1 MTHEQRATAM
11 DVKDV
16 AALLASHETLQ
27 NSCDDLARQVAW
39 FKRQL
44 FGPRSER
51 RVLDPATQIFLG
63 EALAA
68 AESKAPPAE
77 VEIAAH
83 RRRQRAVSEGEEAIR
98 FDPSVPVETIE
109 IPNVD
114 VPAEEME
121 NYTVVGEKVT
131 DRLAQRPGSYVVLR
145 YVRKVLKHKGSSDG
159 AFSCPPAPPSVFEK
173 STADVSFLAGLMID
187 KLTYHL
193 PLYRQHQRLAAAG
206 VRLGR
211 STLTSYFHRASDL
224 LKPIYEAHLSSILE
238 SDVLAMDE
246 TPIKAGRKKQKP
258 PNRGKMKTGYFWP
271 VYGDRDEVAF
281 PFAPTRAHAV
291 VEDILKGYVGK
302 LLSDGYEAYD
312 RYAEKTAG
320 VQLAS
325 CWVHARRGFV
335 EAEAVEPALVADVLD
350 RIGSLYEHDARV
362 RELGL
367 TPDQIKT
374 YRETHC
380 TSIVDKFF
388 VSLTTA
394 LDEKALLPSNPFTKA
409 ARYALDRER
418 SLRVFLEHPGV
429 QMDTNHL
436 ERALRPIAIGR
447 KNWIFCSTEVGAEYL
462 GFVQS
467 LLTTCRLHGVDPYTY
482 LVDVLQRVQVHPSR
496 NVHELTPRL
505 WARHFADD
513 PMRSDLDRIAR
524 RE

>member
-1 MTHEQRATAM
+1 M
-11 DVKDV
+11 
-16 AALLASHETLQ
+16 
-27 NSCDDLARQVAW
+27 
-39 FKRQL
+39 
-44 FGPRSER
+44 
-51 RVLDPATQIFLG
+51 
-63 EALAA
+63 
-68 AESKAPPAE
+68 
-77 VEIAAH
+77 
-83 RRRQRAVSEGEEAIR
+83 
-98 FDPSVPVETIE
+98 PVETIE
-109 IPNVD
+109 IANVD
-114 VPAEEME
+114 VPAAELG
-121 NYTVVGEKVT
+121 NYTVVGEKIT

-159 AFSCPPAPPSVFEK
+159 AFSCPPAPPAVLEK

-211 STLTSYFHRASDL
+211 STLTTYFHRTADL
-224 LKPIYEAHLSSILE
+224 LKPIYNAQLSSILE

-246 TPIKAGRKKQKP
+246 TRIKAGRKKQQAP
-258 PNRGKMKTGYFWP
+258 SRGKMKTGYFWP

-291 VEDILKGYVGK
+291 VEEILKGYVGK

-312 RYAEKTAG
+312 RYAEKTAD
-320 VQLAS
+320 VQLAH

-335 EAEAVEPALVADVLD
+335 EAEAVEPALVGEALAL
-350 RIGSLYEHDARV
+350 IGSLYEHDSRV
-362 RELGL
+362 RELRL
-367 TPDQIKT
+367 TPDQIRT
-374 YRETHC
+374 HRETHC
-380 TSIVDKFF
+380 TPIVDAFF
-388 VSLTTA
+388 ASLTAA

-447 KNWIFCSTEVGAEYL
+447 KNWIFCSTEVGAGYL
-462 GFVQS
+462 GVVQS
-467 LLTTCRLHGVDPYTY
+467 LLTTCRLHGIDPYTY
-482 LVDVLQRVQVHPSR
+482 LVDVLQRVQDHPAR
-496 NVHELTPRL
+496 KVHELTPRL
-505 WARHFADD
+505 WRDHFANA
-513 PMRSDLDRIAR
+513 PMRSDLDRLSR